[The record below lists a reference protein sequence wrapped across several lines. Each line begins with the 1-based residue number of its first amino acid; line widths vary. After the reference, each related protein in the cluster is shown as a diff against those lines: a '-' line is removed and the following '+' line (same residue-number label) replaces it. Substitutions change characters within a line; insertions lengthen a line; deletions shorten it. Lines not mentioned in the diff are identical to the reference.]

1 MQQQKDMVPATT
13 DPSAEHRLAPV
24 IAGQEL
30 ASAVIQD
37 TVKYLGIQATR
48 ISNLNGP
55 YLQVRPAGVSATDIL
70 LVGSWRTHFP
80 PGGDASGAVLD
91 NLQPALPKPLPTAI
105 LWQASGSDCV
115 QSFEGTPG
123 APGVP
128 YPRLLTTPSGAAAS
142 AAGSRGPEFGNPQS
156 PRIQRVGNDPT
167 AVQHGGSSPDMMN
180 LDCLPLD
187 CPALASA
194 VTTELQSV
202 ISMRQGPI
210 IEECH
215 SDSEAANTE
224 ACTRSHCQHTY
235 KHEHRH
241 DCCCGQHSQQDK
253 AASAVQIDSPVVA
266 AADPDRMMEEVL
278 APEQMQPEAGCG
290 QLILDADHEPG
301 VDKAGLPHR
310 GLGQNGR
317 DAQLEGPGLAMAEA
331 LALTAAVQAGAAGMA
346 HSTAVVPVVSPLV
359 ISPRPRSEWELD
371 PVKIAILR
379 RLAVGGFGEVFLA
392 KYEGTLVAVK
402 RLLATDSDT
411 TQRFVDEVHM
421 LARLRHPNL
430 LLFMGY
436 TLTPEPS
443 IVTEFMARGSL
454 FHILRQAGNRP
465 PEPRMQRAVAVAVA
479 RGMAYLHSRTPPI
492 LHLDLKSPNVL
503 VDDRWRVKIADFGLS
518 RVRQRTY
525 VSSGAAAGS
534 PEWMAPEV
542 LRCDHYAEA
551 ADVYSYGVI
560 LWELLT
566 GQPPWADLNAMQV
579 VGAVGY
585 AKRSLPDPPE
595 GDAVLLQLC
604 KTCRAYEPAQRPTF
618 AQVVESLESH
628 LNPSSALSRS
638 GAIYGGEA
646 TVVPAALQL
655 AATETRNMRLAA
667 LPAPEQ
673 LTPPPSEHTPLLVSA
688 AAGGTAMDV
697 GGIVGASAPLAA
709 SATSAATRI
718 TRRHS
723 LAASP
728 DVADFLESA
737 VAAGA
742 ARDGGGN
749 NGSSSIG
756 GGSTRLDAQFVSV
769 HESPRSRRRYRSPR
783 GEDMMGPPA
792 ITARLQDGRKT
803 PSPRTSGGW
812 SWQALSD
819 GTGAT
824 SDAKSVAPVQEQ
836 QTVAPG
842 VRLMHASASPFAA
855 IAATDFGPDSGRS
868 LRKLRA
874 DVARIGPMDN
884 NCSGTGSDTREVAGN
899 IMSSVEPRPRDSASP
914 SVLTT
919 PETLPAA
926 GAPGSLPSLP
936 DQPQCRSEL
945 LSQPP
950 TSVDAEGV
958 SRSEVAT
965 AVLQHSNQP
974 DLELCGRPLANGQH
988 GNPQDF
994 SQHKH
999 QELLSLQYNRHQPLW
1014 QVEQQLHHQ
1023 TEQQPTQ
1030 RSIVREQNNQ
1040 IAPQHRQERRPQPEQ
1055 VIGNTFL
1062 TRQML
1067 SGREDRRPGHRR
1079 VSSDEASR
1087 MQHLHATMHAPTAAT
1102 VPGTLVTMAGV
1113 MPLHNQYS
1121 HPQQSFLGIAG
1132 NTGPVSTVGNA
1143 VGGAAGSGSIPPLP
1157 GRRSRGLARNSAP
1170 MRYTYGGASSGAAGA
1185 QQPLPLQSPPRP
1197 RSFHGQNLTP
1207 NVHQHALTANAEA
1220 ATGPAA
1226 YGRNQPSH
1234 LGSLSLSTPGGC
1246 STSTFGAAAVSAPMS
1261 LSPMSEGGISSFE
1274 GAGARP
1280 FCAAGEIRDKD
1291 IMVAGSGSGSCGG
1304 GGGGGA
1310 DPWPDTH
1317 SELSFAFILRDNVSI
1332 CSDDYMQSASLDRL
1346 PLLEENEMTEP
1357 AGEDSDGVVEG
1368 DPTAVPQPEADTE
1381 TRERPAGGFET
1392 AGANTDCDFELPCP
1406 FLKANQPA
1414 NPQDCGAI
1422 TLSPFALECTPWA
1435 TTVNNQGNL
1444 PTSEAGLWG
1453 ALLARNSSGNGL
1465 GPADNHAGLQANR
1478 GQGSSRPDR
1487 AYNGVASPCNNGG
1500 NVPARCGV
1508 QSQGA
1513 FLHPQ
1518 RFDEDSRGQ
1527 GHLQS
1532 KECCDQVAEK
1542 PQPRPHNGGGP
1553 TTYRSGRFKVTIEPA
1568 CSEPQP
1574 MHHTSLLQAN
1584 HHLQQS
1590 ADGQPLQHFLSLPQG
1605 PCSAAVAQADPG
1617 CKTWTSPGTAA
1628 AAAPVAGGASGMP
1641 VESGNVTPAL
1651 QSLPPSAGSPK
1662 LSLGN
1667 RTTTSEMPECSCAP
1681 LQRQTG
1687 LTEPIDNPSSA
1698 REAHGIGS
1706 SDGCG
1711 ASPQGCAALAIVSPS
1726 GESPCGVT
1734 GRLRNGHHGHNVH
1747 SHHPHGE
1754 LAAGPP
1760 VALNSVTMY
1769 RKGRFFVSHAAAGTH
1784 SLSVINPNA
1793 TPTPTQHHNVVCGG
1807 SNGCNGTGVSVGC
1820 PVNESVAEE
1829 SEDHDGACVPTSPFA
1844 CSAVI
1849 TAAFERP
1856 GSQSGMEGS
1865 VSQQQGI
1872 AAKHTLPVLASLVT
1886 ATDLTRTNSI
1896 SRQYSRGRFTVAESI
1911 VAAPIPEPR
1920 RPLSCSAGGEPPA
1933 TAADM
1938 VWAAR
1943 PPCLPAAATGLGAA
1957 TSSSIVAP
1965 IVGSLDDLGRRGS
1978 TFLKAEA
1985 SMSTLSIPMRTP
1997 PLHVAQLQT
2006 APSCEGASNGQLVAS
2021 ACQPP
2026 TGAVDTGAMGGCSGS
2041 GGGGPGGGSAP
2052 STAPT
2057 SPRTE
2062 NVVVRRVGRFTVR
2075 EVEGGSSASS
2085 RGPSSSGII
2094 ADAPVRGDLNPNASG
2109 QATASTG
2116 ISPAGNNGDGCGAA
2130 VHVQGHGS
2138 PPNEMVVLSS
2148 HHSSSSFDSASGCS
2162 RTSSESRGL
2171 NADLP
2176 KLQLVQPQVQSAQG
2190 SKQLEGGGA
2199 AMPPQQPA
2207 EGTEPDARST
2217 VYNTLKVVRVKSKG
2231 RFTVIDYE
2239 AAPPFPALQQGQ
2251 EEQQQLSE
2259 GRAGDS
2265 EPHPVARPRHVPISN
2280 LRPIAGEDSSMRQC
2294 QAAPADSWWPRE
2306 FMGGPFQRRWVG
2318 QSTEGGGTPHGGVLQ
2333 PPAGIPLTA
2342 HCQWD
2347 RASEEAGDNVVA
2359 VENAPPVQGPQCISH
2374 LQAPEQ
2380 RAQFLADMERLV
2392 RARMERNALEHQRQQ
2407 DPVQQMHHRLGQQ
2420 AGSPVQRGRQGARA
2434 DGNGLGE
2441 RCTYKVS
2448 FGDGLTIQISHGL
2461 DGDGEMAEEGA
2472 EDESEN
2478 DDAVMVDVGIVNGD
2492 VDGGDESD
2500 ESGDPAEGEQG
2511 EDEVGADSDNEL
2523 QPLQPPDTPAH
2534 EPVHERE
2541 RTAWGSVGECPG
2553 DRRRRRRRHRH
2564 GLGYGS
2570 GDSSDYED
2578 SMEV

>member
-1 MQQQKDMVPATT
+1 MQQQKDMVPAAA
-13 DPSAEHRLAPV
+13 DSSAEHRLAPV
-24 IAGQEL
+24 IAGQDL

-55 YLQVRPAGVSATDIL
+55 YLQVRPAGISATDIL

-80 PGGDASGAVLD
+80 PGGNASGAVLH

-123 APGVP
+123 APAVT
-128 YPRLLTTPSGAAAS
+128 YTRLLATPSAAAAS
-142 AAGSRGPEFGNPQS
+142 AAGSGDPEFGKPQS
-156 PRIQRVGNDPT
+156 PRIQGLGDNLT
-167 AVQHGGSSPDMMN
+167 AVQSGGRIPDMMN
-180 LDCLPLD
+180 LDFIPLD
-187 CPALASA
+187 HPAPAGA
-194 VTTELQSV
+194 VTELQSV
-202 ISMRQGPI
+202 ISTRQGPI

-215 SDSEAANTE
+215 SDSEAANIG
-224 ACTRSHCQHTY
+224 ACTRSHYQHTH
-235 KHEHRH
+235 KDEHRH
-241 DCCCGQHSQQDK
+241 DCGQHSQQDK
-253 AASAVQIDSPVVA
+253 EASIRQIDSPVVA

-278 APEQMQPEAGCG
+278 ATERMQPEAGCG
-290 QLILDADHEPG
+290 QLILDADREPG
-301 VDKAGLPHR
+301 VGKAGLPHR

-317 DAQLEGPGLAMAEA
+317 DGQLEGPGLAMAGA
-331 LALTAAVQAGAAGMA
+331 LALTAAVQAGAAGVA

-359 ISPRPRSEWELD
+359 VSPRPRSEWELD

-454 FHILRQAGNRP
+454 FHILRQAGNLP
-465 PEPRMQRAVAVAVA
+465 PDPRMQRAVAVAVA
-479 RGMAYLHSRTPPI
+479 RGMAYLHSRMPPI

-542 LRCDHYAEA
+542 LRCDHFAEA

-604 KTCRAYEPAQRPTF
+604 KTCRAYEPTQRPTF

-628 LNPSSALSRS
+628 LNPSSALPRN

-646 TVVPAALQL
+646 TVVPAALQP
-655 AATETRNMRLAA
+655 AAAGTRNMRLAA

-673 LTPPPSEHTPLLVSA
+673 LAAPQSERTSLLASA
-688 AAGGTAMDV
+688 AAGGTAMDL
-697 GGIVGASAPLAA
+697 GGFVGASAPLAV

-728 DVADFLESA
+728 DAADFLESA
-737 VAAGA
+737 VPTSA

-812 SWQALSD
+812 SWQALSE
-819 GTGAT
+819 GTSAT
-824 SDAKSVAPVQEQ
+824 SDGKSVAPVQEQ
-836 QTVAPG
+836 RTVAPS
-842 VRLMHASASPFAA
+842 VRLAHAAASPFAA
-855 IAATDFGPDSGRS
+855 IAATDFGPDSARS
-868 LRKLRA
+868 LRVLRA
-874 DVARIGPMDN
+874 DVARTGPVDS
-884 NCSGTGSDTREVAGN
+884 NCGGTGSDTREVAGN
-899 IMSSVEPRPRDSASP
+899 IMSSVEPHPRNSASP
-914 SVLTT
+914 LVLTT

-926 GAPGSLPSLP
+926 GTPGPLASVP
-936 DQPQCRSEL
+936 DQPLCRSEL
-945 LSQPP
+945 LSQPS
-950 TSVDAEGV
+950 TSVNVEGIA
-958 SRSEVAT
+958 RDEVAT
-965 AVLQHSNQP
+965 AVLQHSIQP
-974 DLELCGRPLANGQH
+974 DPEICGRPLANGQH
-988 GNPQDF
+988 GYLQDLPQ
-994 SQHKH
+994 HRH
-999 QELLSLQYNRHQPLW
+999 QELLPLQYNRHQPLW
-1014 QVEQQLHHQ
+1014 QAEQQLDQQ

-1030 RSIVREQNNQ
+1030 RSINREQDNQ
-1040 IAPQHRQERRPQPEQ
+1040 IAQQHRQEPRLQPEQ

-1087 MQHLHATMHAPTAAT
+1087 MQHLNATMHAPTAAT
-1102 VPGTLVTMAGV
+1102 APGTFVTVAGV
-1113 MPLHNQYS
+1113 MPLHNQHS
-1121 HPQQSFLGIAG
+1121 HPQQSLLGIAG
-1132 NTGPVSTVGNA
+1132 NTGPASTVGHA
-1143 VGGAAGSGSIPPLP
+1143 AGGAAGSGNMPPLP

-1170 MRYTYGGASSGAAGA
+1170 MRYTYGGAPSGAAGA
-1185 QQPLPLQSPPRP
+1185 QQPHPLQSPPRP

-1207 NVHQHALTANAEA
+1207 NVHQHVLTANAEA
-1220 ATGPAA
+1220 ATGPAG

-1246 STSTFGAAAVSAPMS
+1246 SSLTFGAAAVSAPMS
-1261 LSPMSEGGISSFE
+1261 LSPMSEGGMSSFE
-1274 GAGARP
+1274 GVGSRP
-1280 FCAAGEIRDKD
+1280 FFAAGDIRDKD
-1291 IMVAGSGSGSCGG
+1291 FMAAGSGSCGG
-1304 GGGGGA
+1304 GGGV

-1346 PLLEENEMTEP
+1346 PLLEENVMTDP

-1368 DPTAVPQPEADTE
+1368 DPTAIPQPEADAE
-1381 TRERPAGGFET
+1381 IRERPAGGFES
-1392 AGANTDCDFELPCP
+1392 AGANTDSDFELPCP

-1435 TTVNNQGNL
+1435 TTVNNQDNV

-1453 ALLARNSSGNGL
+1453 ALLARNSSENGL
-1465 GPADNHAGLQANR
+1465 GPADNHPGLQANR
-1478 GQGSSRPDR
+1478 GPDSSRPDQV
-1487 AYNGVASPCNNGG
+1487 NNSVASPCNDGG
-1500 NVPARCGV
+1500 DVPARSGM
-1508 QSQGA
+1508 QSQGSS
-1513 FLHPQ
+1513 LHPQ
-1518 RFDEDSRGQ
+1518 RFDEDSHGQ
-1527 GHLQS
+1527 VQLQS

-1542 PQPRPHNGGGP
+1542 PQPRPHSGGGP

-1574 MHHTSLLQAN
+1574 LHHISLLQAN
-1584 HHLQQS
+1584 HDLQQS
-1590 ADGQPLQHFLSLPQG
+1590 SEGQPLQHFLSLPQG

-1617 CKTWTSPGTAA
+1617 CKTCRSPSKTLAA
-1628 AAAPVAGGASGMP
+1628 DPVGGGASGMP
-1641 VESGNVTPAL
+1641 VESSNITPVL
-1651 QSLPPSAGSPK
+1651 QSLFPSGGSREV
-1662 LSLGN
+1662 SLGN
-1667 RTTTSEMPECSCAP
+1667 RTTTTEMPDSLCAQ

-1687 LTEPIDNPSSA
+1687 LTQPIDNRPSSGA
-1698 REAHGIGS
+1698 RGANGIGS
-1706 SDGCG
+1706 NEGCG
-1711 ASPQGCAALAIVSPS
+1711 ASPQGCAALAVVSPL

-1734 GRLRNGHHGHNVH
+1734 GRLRNGHHGHNMH
-1747 SHHPHGE
+1747 THHPHGE

-1793 TPTPTQHHNVVCGG
+1793 TPTPMQHLNVGCGG
-1807 SNGCNGTGVSVGC
+1807 SNGCNGTGASVGC

-1829 SEDHDGACVPTSPFA
+1829 SEDHDGACVPTSPFS
-1844 CSAVI
+1844 CGAVM
-1849 TAAFERP
+1849 TAACERP

-1872 AAKHTLPVLASLVT
+1872 AAKHTLSVLASLVT
-1886 ATDLTRTNSI
+1886 ATDLTRTNS

-1911 VAAPIPEPR
+1911 VAAPIAEPR
-1920 RPLSCSAGGEPPA
+1920 RSLSCSAGGEPPT

-1938 VWAAR
+1938 VWAIK

-1957 TSSSIVAP
+1957 TSSSIVVP
-1965 IVGSLDDLGRRGS
+1965 IVDSLDGLGRRGS

-1985 SMSTLSIPMRTP
+1985 SMSTCLIPMQTP
-1997 PLHVAQLQT
+1997 LLQVAQLQT
-2006 APSCEGASNGQLVAS
+2006 APSCEDTSNGQLVAS
-2021 ACQPP
+2021 ASQPA
-2026 TGAVDTGAMGGCSGS
+2026 TGGVDIGAMGSGS
-2041 GGGGPGGGSAP
+2041 GGGGPGGGSAL
-2052 STAPT
+2052 SMAPT

-2062 NVVVRRVGRFTVR
+2062 NVVVRRIGRFTVR
-2075 EVEGGSSASS
+2075 EVESGSNASS
-2085 RGPSSSGII
+2085 RGPSSSGIV
-2094 ADAPVRGDLNPNASG
+2094 ADAAVRGDLNPNASAG
-2109 QATASTG
+2109 QAAASTG
-2116 ISPAGNNGDGCGAA
+2116 ISLAGNNGDGCADV

-2162 RTSSESRGL
+2162 RTSSESHGL

-2176 KLQLVQPQVQSAQG
+2176 KIQLVQPQVQSARG
-2190 SKQLEGGGA
+2190 SKQLEDGGA
-2199 AMPPQQPA
+2199 AMPQQQPA
-2207 EGTEPDARST
+2207 EGTEQDARST
-2217 VYNTLKVVRVKSKG
+2217 VHNALKVMRVKSKG

-2239 AAPPFPALQQGQ
+2239 AAPALQQEQ

-2259 GRAGDS
+2259 DRAGDLA
-2265 EPHPVARPRHVPISN
+2265 PRPIARRNDVPGCTN
-2280 LRPIAGEDSSMRQC
+2280 LRPIAGEDSSILQC
-2294 QAAPADSWWPRE
+2294 QAAPADSWWSRE
-2306 FMGGPFQRRWVG
+2306 FVREPVQRRWIGG
-2318 QSTEGGGTPHGGVLQ
+2318 QSTEGGRTPHGGVLQ
-2333 PPAGIPLTA
+2333 PPPGISLPA
-2342 HCQWD
+2342 HCQWG
-2347 RASEEAGDNVVA
+2347 RASEEAEDNVV
-2359 VENAPPVQGPQCISH
+2359 NAPPVQGPRCISD

-2392 RARMERNALEHQRQQ
+2392 RERMERNALEHQRRQE
-2407 DPVQQMHHRLGQQ
+2407 PVQQMHHRLGQQ
-2420 AGSPVQRGRQGARA
+2420 AVHQAGSSFQQGRQGARA
-2434 DGNGLGE
+2434 EGNGLGE

-2448 FGDGLTIQISHGL
+2448 FGDGLTIHISHGL

-2472 EDESEN
+2472 EDETEN
-2478 DDAVMVDVGIVNGD
+2478 DDAVMVDVGIVHGD
-2492 VDGGDESD
+2492 VDGDDGSQ
-2500 ESGDPAEGEQG
+2500 SGDPAEGEQG

-2541 RTAWGSVGECPG
+2541 RTAWGSAEECPG
-2553 DRRRRRRRHRH
+2553 DRRWRRRLHRH
-2564 GLGYGS
+2564 GLGGHGT